1 MTLWRA
7 KVWAVG
13 LVTSCALAGCQ
24 HYSTRIPGV
33 LDLRDDVSVT
43 ATALAPAPPLPPS
56 SPPHLP
62 PSVARSGLAALVQGA
77 GVSGGVDVTVEERA
91 FWLLGLWAL
100 HDGNASS
107 DLESVLATHA
117 LTHIT
122 LTQQSTWL
130 DVALTTC
137 VGPVCL
143 PLSLVMPPATFTLH
157 GTRAAAVTTSA
168 PVTP

>member
-1 MTLWRA
+1 M
-7 KVWAVG
+7 
-13 LVTSCALAGCQ
+13 
-24 HYSTRIPGV
+24 
-33 LDLRDDVSVT
+33 
-43 ATALAPAPPLPPS
+43 
-56 SPPHLP
+56 
-62 PSVARSGLAALVQGA
+62 
-77 GVSGGVDVTVEERA
+77 SGGVDVTVEERA

-117 LTHIT
+117 LTHLT
-122 LTQQSTWL
+122 LTQQCTWL

-137 VGPVCL
+137 VGPACL
-143 PLSLVMPPATFTLH
+143 PTSLVMPPATFTLH